1 MQKIINDAV
10 NNKVVKNT
18 KFNTPKT
25 KVNTLDKQFPDATIL
40 IHINQYNTDKQN
52 LEKNIR
58 DADKKMSGTRYK
70 WLSDYNCFKYN
81 TY

>member
-52 LEKNIR
+52 FV
-58 DADKKMSGTRYK
+58 KKWR
-70 WLSDYNCFKYN
+70 C
-81 TY
+81 